1 MADKSKQIYAAN
13 KEIRQRDYEQ
23 RLNNYYSQEFQNKV
37 NKEVSEKQAK
47 DSFKMNMRIR
57 DIREDARLQVFE
69 KAENRFVDQLIFNE
83 QAEKIALSGE
93 ENVFN
98 ERILATAFQTD
109 ELALQH
115 RKQVIDSKFEYGRA
129 NRGIQ
134 DAITSAQTSKALL
147 KLGQQQQK
155 KSTEQDKLAAEKNV
169 EKINEQQQSLKIKG
183 ELIQSEANVKQYENQ
198 LKQIEAEGQERAR
211 GRVGASAQRALQSIQ
226 AISGVNT
233 ALIADQL
240 LKSERGLEI
249 EKTIMQA
256 NKDVAEGTLELVQ
269 GRLGKEGFIKRESK
283 IRRQQVTDQKKS
295 KVADLKATKK
305 LVAKSLGISETQFSM
320 NKEQLGRSLLSAA
333 DAYERN
339 IKKIKK
345 DRYAADINAYASRQ
359 LVPQVQ
365 PELPRPYETPIP
377 VNIRPPEPVK
387 PVKSKQAGQESQSAN
402 PVLQGISGTASIVAG
417 VAGAFGPAGAP
428 VAGVATAVSLG
439 AQLFDKLS

>member
-1 MADKSKQIYAAN
+1 
-13 KEIRQRDYEQ
+13 
-23 RLNNYYSQEFQNKV
+23 
-37 NKEVSEKQAK
+37 
-47 DSFKMNMRIR
+47 
-57 DIREDARLQVFE
+57 
-69 KAENRFVDQLIFNE
+69 
-83 QAEKIALSGE
+83 
-93 ENVFN
+93 
-98 ERILATAFQTD
+98 
-109 ELALQH
+109 
-115 RKQVIDSKFEYGRA
+115 YGRA

-134 DAITSAQTSKALL
+134 DAITSAETSKALL
-147 KLGQQQQK
+147 RLGRQQQTANTQ
-155 KSTEQDKLAAEKNV
+155 QDKLAAEKNV

-183 ELIQSEANVKQYENQ
+183 ESIQSEANVKQYENQ

-256 NKDVAEGTLELVQ
+256 NKDVADGTLELVK
-269 GRLGKEGFIKRESK
+269 GRLGEEGFIKRESK
-283 IRRQQVTDQKKS
+283 IRKKQVTQQKKS

-345 DRYAADINAYASRQ
+345 DRYAADLNAYASRQ

-365 PELPRPYETPIP
+365 PELPRPYET
-377 VNIRPPEPVK
+377 
-387 PVKSKQAGQESQSAN
+387 
-402 PVLQGISGTASIVAG
+402 
-417 VAGAFGPAGAP
+417 
-428 VAGVATAVSLG
+428 
-439 AQLFDKLS
+439 